1 MTTTQAICES
11 MGWKYDESG
20 WVFDKNDHVI
30 GDWEFVK
37 ALQARLVEEGW
48 NIFNAQLT
56 AAERKEIGFVNE
68 FECYASRPGK
78 THEYLVYTDSEP
90 AAIVALYCKVKG
102 IEVEHE

>member
-11 MGWKYDESG
+11 MGFMYDESG

-37 ALQARLVEEGW
+37 ALQARLRQDGW
-48 NIFNAQLT
+48 RISIFDDEDGFT
-56 AAERKEIGFVNE
+56 CHAEYPNYSSQDF
-68 FECYASRPGK
+68 K
-78 THEYLVYTDSEP
+78 TIIVRGLPTEP

-102 IEVEHE
+102 IEVGNDN